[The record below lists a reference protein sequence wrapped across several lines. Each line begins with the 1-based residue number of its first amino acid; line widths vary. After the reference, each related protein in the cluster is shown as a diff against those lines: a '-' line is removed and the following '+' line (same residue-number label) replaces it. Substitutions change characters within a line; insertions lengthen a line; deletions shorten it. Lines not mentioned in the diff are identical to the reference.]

1 LQELKWSNAEKQ
13 RQLQEAIVFL
23 KTQMGKDVNR
33 TSRENIPINLTKE
46 EMSKYVKRFNAIDRE
61 KKGYITVTDM
71 TRSMKVGVATLLHE
85 VLAVALNIFRAVF
98 T

>member
-1 LQELKWSNAEKQ
+1 MD
-13 RQLQEAIVFL
+13 EAINFL

-33 TSRENIPINLTKE
+33 TSRENIPINLKKE

-71 TRSMKVGVATLLHE
+71 TRSMKVKVPETWKVLLVFNFILRRTNVTIYLRTL
-85 VLAVALNIFRAVF
+85 ANKTF
-98 T
+98 

>member
-1 LQELKWSNAEKQ
+1 M
-13 RQLQEAIVFL
+13 

-33 TSRENIPINLTKE
+33 TSRENIPINLKKE

-71 TRSMKVGVATLLHE
+71 TRSMKVNQ
-85 VLAVALNIFRAVF
+85 NIGFVC
-98 T
+98 